1 MAPGLGSFLTSANAS
16 SQLAPRNKLA
26 SAIWAVAA
34 QLEGLMQIKCPRL
47 KFDSSGIVEE
57 TRMPLTAGTR
67 LGAYEITG
75 VIGAGGMGE
84 VYRAKDTKL
93 HRDVAIKVLPLWLMA
108 DPDQSALFDRTACL
122 LATLNHPNI
131 GAIYGVEDSG
141 GVRALVLELVEG
153 PTLAEL
159 LSGAP
164 DQAPAAAAPSEA
176 VSRGAVGRAVA
187 APRALPIEEALA
199 IARQIAE
206 ALDAAHERRIVHRDL
221 KPANVKITARG
232 TVKLLDFGIATQ
244 QVFPD
249 AETTPGSSK
258 LPLLARSLGPS
269 GTCRRNRYAESSSIS
284 GPISFR
290 WASSSSRC

>member
-1 MAPGLGSFLTSANAS
+1 
-16 SQLAPRNKLA
+16 
-26 SAIWAVAA
+26 
-34 QLEGLMQIKCPRL
+34 
-47 KFDSSGIVEE
+47 
-57 TRMPLTAGTR
+57 MPLTAGTG

-84 VYRAKDTKL
+84 VYRARDTKL

-108 DPDQSALFDRTACL
+108 DLDQSAHFDRTACL

-164 DQAPAAAAPSEA
+164 DQAPAVAAPSEA

-187 APRALPIEEALA
+187 VRVRCLSKKRSRSRGKLRKRWTRLTSAGSCIE
-199 IARQIAE
+199 I
-206 ALDAAHERRIVHRDL
+206 
-221 KPANVKITARG
+221 
-232 TVKLLDFGIATQ
+232 
-244 QVFPD
+244 
-249 AETTPGSSK
+249 
-258 LPLLARSLGPS
+258 
-269 GTCRRNRYAESSSIS
+269 
-284 GPISFR
+284 
-290 WASSSSRC
+290 